1 MPAATGANLTLK
13 LVVAPA
19 ASDIG
24 VVSPLIEY
32 PVPEIGAWLIVA
44 AAVPVLESV
53 IVCVPL
59 LPTFT
64 LPKLSDVGL
73 AESCG
78 ETPVPV
84 AAIVTGEPVALLV
97 TITDPFTAPDTVGA
111 NTIES
116 TVVCPAVSV
125 IGVVIP
131 FSLMPVP
138 AAVILEIVTLP
149 VPVFVSVTVF
159 VLLFPVLMLP
169 NATLVGLTLIARR
182 GLRRCYCKRHSHR
195 HRRIRR
201 ARRRCH
207 HMPGIISRRQSTRI
221 RANLYCR

>member
-1 MPAATGANLTLK
+1 MTLEFPEFVSVRLRAPLFPTAMFPKFKLEALVVRSDVAAIPVPLNETIVGEFGVLLVTETLPESVPAATGANLTLK

-24 VVSPLIEY
+24 VVSPLIVY

-97 TITDPFTAPDTVGA
+97 TVTDPFTAPDTVGA

-131 FSLMPVP
+131 F
-138 AAVILEIVTLP
+138 
-149 VPVFVSVTVF
+149 
-159 VLLFPVLMLP
+159 
-169 NATLVGLTLIARR
+169 
-182 GLRRCYCKRHSHR
+182 
-195 HRRIRR
+195 
-201 ARRRCH
+201 
-207 HMPGIISRRQSTRI
+207 
-221 RANLYCR
+221 